1 MKKNITKSV
10 SEKSGPSQ
18 AGRGP
23 APTRLTTRR
32 TFQTCSKS
40 LVALPRFSRF
50 AILVTGL
57 VACAT
62 PARYAE
68 SRPLRA
74 SASGYEV
81 QVLVDGS
88 PAPTFWHDGEN
99 YVMGHTGERYI
110 IRVHNHTGRRIE
122 AVVTV
127 DGRDAIDGKTGD
139 FQHKRGY
146 LVPAWGQVDIDGWR
160 LSQSRAA
167 AFRFS
172 SVADSYAARMGNAR
186 EVGVIGVAIFPERIY
201 RPPPPPITP
210 PCCFDGYRDDELSYR
225 GEPAESKRSAQ
236 APAAPAPSGGLAE
249 SSEHGYGAG
258 AARSKSAASPSAD
271 YAPARR
277 ERPGLGTEFGEAV
290 ASHIQEVEFVRA
302 NSSLPAVILGV
313 RYNDH
318 DGLVAMGVNV
328 DGVYP
333 WPSDTE
339 LRRTAEPFP
348 ASPRRYAA
356 PPAGWQRY

>member
-1 MKKNITKSV
+1 MKKNITRS
-10 SEKSGPSQ
+10 SI
-18 AGRGP
+18 
-23 APTRLTTRR
+23 
-32 TFQTCSKS
+32 
-40 LVALPRFSRF
+40 ALPRLSRF
-50 AILVTGL
+50 AILVAGL

-62 PARYAE
+62 PARNAE

-74 SASGYEV
+74 SMSGYEI
-81 QVLVDGS
+81 QVLVDGA
-88 PAPTFWHDGEN
+88 PAPTFWHDGES
-99 YVMGHTGERYI
+99 YVLGHTGERYV
-110 IRVHNHTGRRIE
+110 IRVENHSGRRIE

-127 DGRDAIDGKTGD
+127 DGRDAIDGKAGD

-160 LSQSRAA
+160 LSQSQAA

-172 SVADSYAARMGNAR
+172 SVADSYAARTGNAR
-186 EVGVIGVAIFPERIY
+186 EVGVIGLAVFPERVY
-201 RPPPPPITP
+201 RPRPLPVVP
-210 PCCFDGYRDDELSYR
+210 PCCFDGYRDDELGYR
-225 GEPAESKRSAQ
+225 EPSESKRSAQ
-236 APAAPAPSGGLAE
+236 APAPAAAPTDALAE
-249 SSEHGYGAG
+249 RGIGAHGSG
-258 AARSKSAASPSAD
+258 AAKGKAAASASAD
-271 YAPARR
+271 YAPTRR

-302 NSSLPAVILGV
+302 NPSVPAAVLGV

-333 WPSDTE
+333 WPADTE
-339 LRRTAEPFP
+339 LRRTADPFP
-348 ASPRRYAA
+348 SSPRRYAA

>member
-1 MKKNITKSV
+1 MKKNVTKS
-10 SEKSGPSQ
+10 S
-18 AGRGP
+18 A
-23 APTRLTTRR
+23 
-32 TFQTCSKS
+32 
-40 LVALPRFSRF
+40 ALPRLSRF
-50 AILVTGL
+50 AILVAGL

-62 PARYAE
+62 PARNAE

-74 SASGYEV
+74 STAGYEV

-127 DGRDAIDGKTGD
+127 DGRDAIDGKNGD
-139 FQHKRGY
+139 FQRKRGY
-146 LVPAWGQVDIDGWR
+146 LVPAWGQVDLDGWR
-160 LSQSRAA
+160 LSQSQAA

-172 SVADSYAARMGNAR
+172 SVADSYAARTGNAR
-186 EVGVIGVAIFPERIY
+186 EVGVIGVAVFPERVY
-201 RPPPPPITP
+201 RPRPMPVPPT
-210 PCCFDGYRDDELSYR
+210 CCFDGYRDDELSYR
-225 GEPAESKRSAQ
+225 GQPSESKRSAP
-236 APAAPAPSGGLAE
+236 APAATSGAMAE
-249 SSEHGYGAG
+249 ESMGGNGAG
-258 AARSKSAASPSAD
+258 VAKGKAAASTD
-271 YAPARR
+271 YAPRR

-302 NSSLPAVILGV
+302 NASVPAVILGV

-318 DGLVAMGVNV
+318 DGLLAMGVNV
-328 DGVYP
+328 DGVAP
-333 WPSDTE
+333 WPGDTE
-339 LRRTAEPFP
+339 LRRTADPFP
-348 ASPRRYAA
+348 VSPRRYAA

>member
-1 MKKNITKSV
+1 MKKNITKSL
-10 SEKSGPSQ
+10 S
-18 AGRGP
+18 
-23 APTRLTTRR
+23 
-32 TFQTCSKS
+32 
-40 LVALPRFSRF
+40 ALPRFSCF
-50 AILVTGL
+50 AVLVVGL
-57 VACAT
+57 VACA
-62 PARYAE
+62 ARNAE

-74 SASGYEV
+74 HVSGYEV

-110 IRVHNHTGRRIE
+110 IRVQNHSSRRIE

-127 DGRDAIDGKTGD
+127 DGRDAIDGKSGD

-160 LSQSRAA
+160 LSQSQAA
-167 AFRFS
+167 VFRFS
-172 SVADSYAARMGNAR
+172 SVADSYAARTGNAR

-201 RPPPPPITP
+201 RPQPRPITP
-210 PCCFDGYRDDELSYR
+210 PCCFDSYPDDELSYR
-225 GEPAESKRSAQ
+225 GEPAQEKGSA
-236 APAAPAPSGGLAE
+236 AATAHSAPSGRLAE
-249 SSEHGYGAG
+249 RGIDGFSAG
-258 AARSKSAASPSAD
+258 PAKSKAAASPSAD
-271 YAPARR
+271 NASARR

-302 NSSLPAVILGV
+302 NASLPAVILGV

-318 DGLVAMGVNV
+318 DGLIAMGINV

-333 WPSDTE
+333 WPNDTE
-339 LRRTAEPFP
+339 LRRTADPFP

-356 PPAGWQRY
+356 PPAGWQRN

>member
-1 MKKNITKSV
+1 MKKNITKS
-10 SEKSGPSQ
+10 S
-18 AGRGP
+18 
-23 APTRLTTRR
+23 T
-32 TFQTCSKS
+32 
-40 LVALPRFSRF
+40 ALPCFSRF
-50 AILVTGL
+50 AILVAGL
-57 VACAT
+57 VACAA
-62 PARYAE
+62 PARNAE

-99 YVMGHTGERYI
+99 YVMGHTGERYV
-110 IRVHNHTGRRIE
+110 IRVHNHSSRRIE

-127 DGRDAIDGKTGD
+127 DGRDAIDGKAGD

-160 LSQSRAA
+160 LSQSQAA
-167 AFRFS
+167 TFRFS

-186 EVGVIGVAIFPERIY
+186 EVGVIGVAVFPERVY
-201 RPPPPPITP
+201 QPRPLPVPPA
-210 PCCFDGYRDDELSYR
+210 CCMDYRDDEYSYR
-225 GEPAESKRSAQ
+225 NAPAGAKKGAADS
-236 APAAPAPSGGLAE
+236 AAPAPAAE
-249 SSEHGYGAG
+249 AQ
-258 AARSKSAASPSAD
+258 ASPSAMGELSPSRSKSSSGAG
-271 YAPARR
+271 YGTMHR

-290 ASHIQEVEFVRA
+290 SSRIQEVEFVRA
-302 NSSLPAVILGV
+302 NASSPSVVLGV

-333 WPSDTE
+333 WPSDSD
-339 LRRTAEPFP
+339 LRRTADPFP
-348 ASPRRYAA
+348 VSPRRYAA